1 MANTYTWNIN
11 QMTAKIQEG
20 ELQNVIWLI
29 NYSFVAKDETST
41 PVIFASI
48 NGSVRVEYNE
58 GDPFIPYE
66 DLTKEDVVGWLE
78 ASEDLNIE
86 GMKENL
92 DKQINDKKNPVDEY
106 LYPMWD

>member
-1 MANTYTWNIN
+1 MANTYNWKIN

-48 NGSVRVEYNE
+48 NGSVRVQYNE
-58 GDPFIPYE
+58 GDPFIPYA

-92 DKQINDKKNPVDEY
+92 DNQINDKKNPVDEN

>member
-1 MANTYTWNIN
+1 MANTYNWNIN
-11 QMTAKIQEG
+11 QMSAKIQEG

-29 NYSFVAKDETST
+29 NYNYIGKDESST

-48 NGSVRVEYNE
+48 SGSVRVKYKE

-78 ASEDLNIE
+78 ASKDLNIE

-92 DKQINDKKNPVDEY
+92 DKQIYDQKNPVDEN
-106 LYPMWD
+106 LYPNWN

>member
-1 MANTYTWNIN
+1 MANIYTWNIH

-41 PVIFASI
+41 PVIFASV
-48 NGSVRVEYNE
+48 NGSVRVRYNE

>member
-78 ASEDLNIE
+78 ASEDLNI
-86 GMKENL
+86 
-92 DKQINDKKNPVDEY
+92 
-106 LYPMWD
+106 